1 MRSIPVS
8 IAILGIGLLLCAAC
22 GTPASGRS
30 EGTPTNPPANNAQSP
45 SSDPQADVP
54 VSDSA
59 GVSSPGSEQPMGAGG
74 SSDGSTGSTGGAGA
88 IAGAPGNAADPN
100 SGVAAGADGSA
111 NSPDASPV
119 PPADWKILRDTNLG
133 FAISYPDVLTFTE
146 APGVQSDALRSLH
159 FLDSSR
165 ANQPGGDFP
174 QFSIDV
180 FSNPGKLSLDQW
192 LDANANDGA
201 RQAMTIDNQQGY
213 QVTLPI
219 EIAPNQFYYVISG
232 ERVYKLTPLGEY
244 GQQMLQS
251 FKLQP

>member
-1 MRSIPVS
+1 MRSRFASTAV
-8 IAILGIGLLLCAAC
+8 LGIGLLLCAGC
-22 GTPASGRS
+22 GVPASGRAGS
-30 EGTPTNPPANNAQSP
+30 ASTSAPQSAAPVP
-45 SSDPQADVP
+45 SSAPQPDAP
-54 VSDSA
+54 VSSA
-59 GVSSPGSEQPMGAGG
+59 PGGTSSGGEQPISAGG
-74 SSDGSTGSTGGAGA
+74 SGGGSAGA
-88 IAGAPGNAADPN
+88 IAGSPGASEPS
-100 SGVAAGADGSA
+100 SGSPGGADGSP
-111 NSPDASPV
+111 PDPSAV
-119 PPADWKILRDTNLG
+119 PPAAWKTLRDASLG
-133 FAISYPDVLTFTE
+133 FAISYPATLTFHE
-146 APGVQSDALRSLH
+146 QPGPQADTLRSLR
-159 FLDSSR
+159 FLDSAL

-232 ERVYKLTPLGEY
+232 ERVYKLTPLGEH

-251 FKLQP
+251 FTLQP